1 MENLIKLGPLLLLFC
16 AFMVCM
22 FLIDRKSLNIKSKTV
37 GDGQHGSAS
46 FATTKEIDEAFKR
59 IRYEPQAWRG
69 NHVKDLPQGIIIGC
83 NMMKLGKRKTVT
95 AIVDEGD
102 VHALMIGA
110 AGVGKTAK
118 FLYPNLE
125 YCCAS
130 GMSFVTTDTKGDL
143 LRSYAPIAK
152 KYYGYDISVLD
163 LRNPTQ
169 SDGFNMLH
177 MVNHYMDE
185 YLQTDSLV
193 AKAKAEKYAKI
204 ISKTIMNSGGFDS
217 ANAGQNAFFYDS
229 AEGLIT
235 AVILVIAEFCSPYA
249 LVLEQGK
256 QKQKTLEERK
266 KEIAQMR
273 NDCVTK
279 NIDFLPKV
287 QAASLQKEVE
297 AEILFQ
303 PKENQT
309 EEKGEERH
317 IISVFKL
324 IQDLLGPSEVK
335 GKSQF
340 KLLMEKLP
348 EEHKARWLS
357 GAALNS
363 ADQAIASVLSTALSR
378 LNAFLDSEIEQLL
391 CFETKIDTEKFCKN
405 KSAVFLIMPEEDD
418 SKYFLISLIVQQLY
432 REMLSIADEMG
443 GKLPNRVMFF
453 LDEFGTL
460 PAIQSA
466 EMMFSAS
473 RSRRISFVPII
484 QSLAQL
490 EKNYGKEGAD
500 IIIDNC
506 QICIYGGFAPNS
518 EAANVLSKTLG
529 DRTVMTGSISQGKD
543 KSKSLQMTGR
553 PLMTPDELKIMP
565 KDTFIVTRTGV
576 KPMKTKL
583 KLFFEWGITLDEQYD
598 MRKPVVRKVKY
609 ADKSRIEALM
619 EERYGY
625 VLEKPLEQPV
635 KRNTMAEDKS
645 FTNGIRS
652 ISKNMKE

>member
-1 MENLIKLGPLLLLFC
+1 MSDRLMAAIPLILLFG
-16 AFMVCM
+16 AFI
-22 FLIDRKSLNIKSKTV
+22 FLMMILDRKTLDIKSKTV

-46 FATTKEIDEAFKR
+46 FATVKEIEQTFKR
-59 IRYEPQAWRG
+59 IDYEPKKWRKE
-69 NHVKDLPQGIIIGC
+69 NPKNLPQGIIIGATFQ
-83 NMMKLGKRKTVT
+83 KKKAK
-95 AIVDEGD
+95 AIIEEGD

-143 LRSYAPIAK
+143 LRSYAPIAE

-177 MVNHYMDE
+177 MVNRYMDA
-185 YLQTDSLV
+185 YLQEGNLV
-193 AKAKAEKYAKI
+193 DKAKAEKYAKI
-204 ISKTIMNSGGFDS
+204 ISKTIMNFGGFDS
-217 ANAGQNAFFYDS
+217 ANAGQNAYFYDS

-235 AVILVIAEFCSPYA
+235 AVILVIAEFCSPY
-249 LVLEQGK
+249 
-256 QKQKTLEERK
+256 
-266 KEIAQMR
+266 
-273 NDCVTK
+273 
-279 NIDFLPKV
+279 
-287 QAASLQKEVE
+287 
-297 AEILFQ
+297 LFSS
-303 PKENQT
+303 E
-309 EEKGEERH
+309 GEEMDEAVGQQRH
-317 IISVFKL
+317 IVSVFKL
-324 IQDLLGPSEVK
+324 IQDLLAPSAVK

-348 EEHKARWLS
+348 DEHKARWLS
-357 GAALNS
+357 GSALNTS
-363 ADQAIASVLSTALSR
+363 EQSMASVLSTALSR

-391 CFETKIDTEKFCKN
+391 CFETKIDTEKFCRK
-405 KSAVFLIMPEEDD
+405 KSAIFLIMPEEDD

-443 GKLPNRVMFF
+443 GKLQNRVMFF

-460 PAIQSA
+460 PQIQSA

-473 RSRRISFVPII
+473 RSRKISFVPII

-529 DRTVMTGSISQGKD
+529 DRTVMTGSISKGKD

-576 KPMKTKL
+576 KPMKTIL
-583 KLFFEWGITLDEQYD
+583 RLFFEWGIELEETYQ
-598 MRKPVVRKVKY
+598 RPKAVVKKVIY
-609 ADKSRIEALM
+609 ADKNFIEAM
-619 EERYGY
+619 IDEKYQKPIQEE
-625 VLEKPLEQPV
+625 P
-635 KRNTMAEDKS
+635 RNAKEMKIKEIT
-645 FTNGIRS
+645 
-652 ISKNMKE
+652 KNIKT